1 MATLIPS
8 YEKVLTMKVKPEE
21 GELYLLKFLD
31 NELDSSFEVYFNPFM
46 NGDRPDIV
54 IMRKGYGVMVIEVK
68 DYNLDLYE
76 LDDRK
81 NFVIKSN
88 KTKTYK
94 SPISQVLKYK
104 DNLYELHIDKL
115 LEKKIKDIRN
125 FNIVSSVVYFH
136 NANPSRIKDFLIEP
150 FQENYSYLKFLKYN
164 IDFIGRDRDGSLKT
178 ISITEKFEGKKK
190 VFASQFSDF
199 NSILTKRYLK
209 ANKPSSLTSLSS
221 ETSLSIN
228 LLQ

>member
-21 GELYLLKFLD
+21 GELHLLKFLD

-88 KTKTYK
+88 KTKTK
-94 SPISQVLKYK
+94 AEIEWLSMIMTCL
-104 DNLYELHIDKL
+104 
-115 LEKKIKDIRN
+115 
-125 FNIVSSVVYFH
+125 SSVWARVGCVLH
-136 NANPSRIKDFLIEP
+136 ARVRAMVPEW
-150 FQENYSYLKFLKYN
+150 QQQ
-164 IDFIGRDRDGSLKT
+164 KT
-178 ISITEKFEGKKK
+178 STWAAP
-190 VFASQFSDF
+190 AS
-199 NSILTKRYLK
+199 T
-209 ANKPSSLTSLSS
+209 
-221 ETSLSIN
+221 
-228 LLQ
+228 